1 MKNIF
6 LAFSLLTCFSLF
18 GQAPEAFKYQ
28 SILRDVNGAEISNQ
42 TVSLRISVHDNTPN
56 GLIIYQESHQV
67 TTNNFGLF
75 SLSVG
80 LGNPLIGTFSAIDW
94 GTNSKYVQIEADL
107 TGGTNFISFGT
118 SELLSVP
125 YALYAKNATS
135 ALFPAGT
142 SVGNTPFWDGTTW
155 IVSSNN
161 IFNNNGKVGIGTDLP
176 YKKLDINGDINLAL
190 DSAYHINKKKVL
202 SSKGNNNIFVG
213 EDAGSVNSIGF
224 INSFLGYKAGFSNV
238 SGSQN
243 TFIGGETGT
252 SNTEGAMNSF
262 IGRRAGNL
270 NTTGNENTFVG
281 AYAGQSNQDGFH
293 NSFLGV
299 STGNSNTLGNENT
312 FLGAH
317 AGYNNNL
324 GNNNTFVGNFA
335 GLVNTAGTN
344 NTFIG
349 FYAGA
354 SSSNLTNATAI
365 GTGAIANADNSV
377 MIGNTDVTS
386 IGGQVSWST
395 FSDRRLKHSFQ
406 ESELGLNFIL
416 SLKPVSYEYKASGQA
431 GIRYTG
437 LIAQD
442 VEKSLKKL
450 NTQFSG
456 LVRPKNKNDFY
467 SIRYGDFV
475 VPLIKSIQE
484 QQEQINQ
491 LKSENEMLLERIEKL
506 EQKLK

>member
-1 MKNIF
+1 
-6 LAFSLLTCFSLF
+6 
-18 GQAPEAFKYQ
+18 
-28 SILRDVNGAEISNQ
+28 
-42 TVSLRISVHDNTPN
+42 
-56 GLIIYQESHQV
+56 
-67 TTNNFGLF
+67 
-75 SLSVG
+75 
-80 LGNPLIGTFSAIDW
+80 
-94 GTNSKYVQIEADL
+94 
-107 TGGTNFISFGT
+107 
-118 SELLSVP
+118 
-125 YALYAKNATS
+125 
-135 ALFPAGT
+135 
-142 SVGNTPFWDGTTW
+142 
-155 IVSSNN
+155 
-161 IFNNNGKVGIGTDLP
+161 
-176 YKKLDINGDINLAL
+176 
-190 DSAYHINKKKVL
+190 
-202 SSKGNNNIFVG
+202 
-213 EDAGSVNSIGF
+213 
-224 INSFLGYKAGFSNV
+224 
-238 SGSQN
+238 
-243 TFIGGETGT
+243 
-252 SNTEGAMNSF
+252 
-262 IGRRAGNL
+262 
-270 NTTGNENTFVG
+270 
-281 AYAGQSNQDGFH
+281 
-293 NSFLGV
+293 LGV

>member
-6 LAFSLLTCFSLF
+6 LASCLLLCFSLYS
-18 GQAPEAFKYQ
+18 QAPEAFKYQ
-28 SILRDVNGAEISNQ
+28 SILRDINGAEISNQ
-42 TVSLRISVHDNTPN
+42 SVSLRISVHDNTPN
-56 GLIIYQESHQV
+56 GIIIYQESHQA

-75 SLSVG
+75 SLSIG
-80 LGNPLIGTFSAIDW
+80 LGNPLIGLFSAIDW
-94 GTNSKYVQIEADL
+94 GTNSKYIQIEADV
-107 TGGTNFISFGT
+107 TGGANFTSYGT

-135 ALFPAGT
+135 TPFPSGT
-142 SVGNTPFWDGTTW
+142 AIGNTPFWDGTNW

-161 IFNNNGKVGIGTDLP
+161 IYNNNGKVGIGTDLP
-176 YKKLDINGDINLAL
+176 FKKLHVSGNINIVQ
-190 DSAYHINKKKVL
+190 DSAYYINNKIVL
-202 SSKGNNNIFVG
+202 TTKGNNNIFVG
-213 EDAGSVNSIGF
+213 NEAGTSNSIGF
-224 INSFLGYKAGFSNV
+224 INSFFGFKAGLSNV
-238 SGSQN
+238 TGSQN
-243 TFIGGETGT
+243 TFIGGESGS

-262 IGRRAGNL
+262 IGRRAGFL
-270 NTTGNENTFVG
+270 NSTGNENTFIG

-317 AGYNNNL
+317 AGYSNNF

-335 GLVNTAGTN
+335 GLTNTAGTN
-344 NTFIG
+344 NTFLG
-349 FYAGA
+349 FYSGA

-365 GTGAIANADNSV
+365 GNGAIVNADNSV

-386 IGGQVSWST
+386 IGGQVSWGT
-395 FSDRRLKHSFQ
+395 FSDRRLKHSIK

-416 SLKPVSYEYKASGQA
+416 SLKPVTYEYKASGQK

-450 NTQFSG
+450 NLEFSG
-456 LVRPKNKNDFY
+456 IVKPKNKNDYFA
-467 SIRYGDFV
+467 IRYGDFV
-475 VPLIKSIQE
+475 VPLINSIKE
-484 QQEQINQ
+484 QQEQIIQ
-491 LKSENEMLLERIEKL
+491 LKSENEMLLKRIEKL
-506 EQKLK
+506 EEKIK

>member
-6 LAFSLLTCFSLF
+6 LAFSLLFCFSLF
-18 GQAPEAFKYQ
+18 SQAPEAFKYQ
-28 SILRDVNGAEISNQ
+28 SILRDINGAEISNQ
-42 TVSLRISVHDNTPN
+42 TVSLRISVHDNAPN
-56 GLIIYQESHQV
+56 GVIIYQESHQA

-80 LGNPLIGTFSAIDW
+80 LGNPLIGLFSAIDW
-94 GTNSKYVQIEADL
+94 GTNSKYIQIEADL
-107 TGGTNFISFGT
+107 TGGTNFTSFGT

-135 ALFPAGT
+135 TPFPPGT
-142 SVGNTPFWDGTTW
+142 AIGNTPFWDGTNW

-176 YKKLDINGDINLAL
+176 FKKLHVNGNINIVQ
-190 DSAYHINKKKVL
+190 DSAYYINNKIVL
-202 SSKGNNNIFVG
+202 TTKGNNNVFVG
-213 EDAGSVNSIGF
+213 NDAGTSNSIGF
-224 INSFLGYKAGFSNV
+224 INSFLGYKAGLSNV
-238 SGSQN
+238 TGSQN
-243 TFIGGETGT
+243 TFIGGESGS
-252 SNTEGAMNSF
+252 SNSEGSMNSF
-262 IGRRAGNL
+262 MGRRAGYL
-270 NTTGNENTFVG
+270 NSTGNENTFIG

-299 STGNSNTLGNENT
+299 STGNSHTLGNENT

-317 AGYNNNL
+317 AGYSNNF

-335 GLVNTAGTN
+335 GLTNTAGTN
-344 NTFIG
+344 NTFLG
-349 FYAGA
+349 FYSGA
-354 SSSNLTNATAI
+354 SSSTLTNATAL
-365 GTGAIANADNSV
+365 GNGAIVNADNSV
-377 MIGNTDVTS
+377 MIGNTAVTS

-395 FSDRRLKHSFQ
+395 FSDRRLKHSIQ
-406 ESELGLNFIL
+406 KSELGLNFIL
-416 SLKPVSYEYKASGQA
+416 SLKPVTYEYKASGQK

-450 NTQFSG
+450 NLEFSG
-456 LVRPKNKNDFY
+456 IVKPKNKHDFY
-467 SIRYGDFV
+467 AIRYGDFV
-475 VPLIKSIQE
+475 APLINSIQE

-491 LKSENEMLLERIEKL
+491 LKSENELLLKRIEKL
-506 EQKLK
+506 EEKIK

>member
-1 MKNIF
+1 MKNIV
-6 LAFSLLTCFSLF
+6 LAFTLLMCFSLF

-28 SILRDVNGAEISNQ
+28 SILRDINGAEISNQ
-42 TVSLRISVHDNTPN
+42 NVSLRISVHDNTPS
-56 GLIIYQESHQV
+56 GVIIYQESHQA

-80 LGNPLIGTFSAIDW
+80 LGNPLIGDFTLIDW
-94 GTNSKYVQIEADL
+94 GTNSKYIQIEADL
-107 TGGTNFISFGT
+107 TGGTNFTSFGT

-125 YALYAKNATS
+125 YALYAKNAAS
-135 ALFPAGT
+135 GLFPSGT
-142 SVGNTPFWDGTTW
+142 AIGNTPFWDGTNW

-176 YKKLDINGDINLAL
+176 FKKLHVKGNINIAL
-190 DSAYHINKKKVL
+190 DSAYYINNKIVL

-213 EDAGSVNSIGF
+213 NESGISNSIGF
-224 INSFLGYKAGFSNV
+224 INSFLGYKACFSNV
-238 SGSQN
+238 TGSQN
-243 TFIGGETGT
+243 TFIGGEAGS
-252 SNTEGAMNSF
+252 SNSDGSMNSF
-262 IGRRAGNL
+262 LGRRAGNL
-270 NTTGNENTFVG
+270 NSTGNENTFIG

-317 AGYNNNL
+317 AGYNNNF

-335 GLVNTAGTN
+335 GLTNTAGTN
-344 NTFIG
+344 NTFLG
-349 FYAGA
+349 YYSGA
-354 SSSNLTNATAI
+354 SSGNLTNSTAI
-365 GTGAIANADNSV
+365 GNGAIVNADNAV

-395 FSDRRLKHSFQ
+395 FSDRRLKRSIK

-416 SLKPVSYEYKASGQA
+416 DLKPVTYEYKAAGQT

-450 NTQFSG
+450 NLEFSG
-456 LVRPKNKNDFY
+456 IVKPKNKNDY
-467 SIRYGDFV
+467 YAIRYGDFV
-475 VPLIKSIQE
+475 VPLINSIQE
-484 QQEQINQ
+484 QQELIIQ
-491 LKSENEMLLERIEKL
+491 LKSENELLLKRIEKL
-506 EQKLK
+506 EEKIK

>member
-6 LAFSLLTCFSLF
+6 LAFSLLMCFSLF

-80 LGNPLIGTFSAIDW
+80 LGNPLIGTFTAIDW
-94 GTNSKYVQIEADL
+94 GTNSKYIQIEADL

-135 ALFPAGT
+135 ALFPSGT
-142 SVGNTPFWDGTTW
+142 AIGNTPFWDGTTW

-161 IFNNNGKVGIGTDLP
+161 IFNNNEKVGIGMDLP

-190 DSAYHINKKKVL
+190 DSAYYINKKKVL

-224 INSFLGYKAGFSNV
+224 INAFLGYKAGFSNV

-365 GTGAIANADNSV
+365 GNGAIANADNSV

-416 SLKPVSYEYKASGQA
+416 LLKPVSYEYKAVGQA

-450 NTQFSG
+450 NAQFSG
-456 LVRPKNKNDFY
+456 LVRPKNKTDFY

-491 LKSENEMLLERIEKL
+491 LKSENELLLERIKKL